1 MFRGAAQLIEK
12 RLDPGCGQ
20 LGAIGV
26 KMAGEAP
33 EVLAAVIEVQGFGS
47 FGEAIF
53 DQVLYPECP
62 VSRTENF
69 FGASQ
74 SQAHR
79 RCPLPPRLAQPPRS
93 RAPFLESCPP
103 ISPLAGRLRHACHNG
118 GKSINP
124 CSSISGRKLRAIKDS
139 APPRPLCQSQYSYNS
154 PGDRRRLQCCY
165 SAIQPDSHHAFFLF
179 HFTSLNH
186 YRLLHGLSLLSL
198 SFGVQLFA
206 AFGDALSIAKWLDDW
221 N

>member
-1 MFRGAAQLIEK
+1 MLETTGAVAFGVHQYRHLGGQQLLKGVDQAMFRGAAQLIEK

-93 RAPFLESCPP
+93 RAPFLES
-103 ISPLAGRLRHACHNG
+103 
-118 GKSINP
+118 
-124 CSSISGRKLRAIKDS
+124 
-139 APPRPLCQSQYSYNS
+139 
-154 PGDRRRLQCCY
+154 
-165 SAIQPDSHHAFFLF
+165 
-179 HFTSLNH
+179 
-186 YRLLHGLSLLSL
+186 
-198 SFGVQLFA
+198 
-206 AFGDALSIAKWLDDW
+206 
-221 N
+221 